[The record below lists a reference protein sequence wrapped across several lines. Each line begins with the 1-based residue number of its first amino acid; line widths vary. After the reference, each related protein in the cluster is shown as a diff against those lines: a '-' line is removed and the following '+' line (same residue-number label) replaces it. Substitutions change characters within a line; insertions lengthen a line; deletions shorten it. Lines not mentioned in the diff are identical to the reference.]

1 MERERQDVSAGIV
14 SIGVYLPKHYL
25 TAAEVAQKAGI
36 PEEIIKTKMGW
47 KGKYVPGPDDH
58 CVPMGVWAAQDA
70 LSQTD
75 IKPDDIDAILC
86 TIDEY
91 RDYTLQLAGP
101 KLAYD
106 LGARRAWSV
115 DLSQRCGSMIG
126 ALKIA
131 RDMIIADNDINTVL
145 IAGGYRNGDLIDY
158 GNPQTRFL
166 IGLGAGGGAF
176 LLRRNHPSNHVLGS
190 AMIVDGS
197 FANDVI
203 VPAGGTRM
211 PITKE
216 AIDKGLNY
224 AQIADPES
232 MRERLNAVT
241 LNNFSQVIRDSLSRS
256 GCNEQALGFLALV
269 HMKRSFHD
277 HMLREFGLRDDQ
289 SIYLEDYA
297 HTGHMDMPILV
308 KLGVESGRIKDGTVI
323 ALVSAGTGWTWG
335 STIVRWGQPVATNG
349 V

>member
-1 MERERQDVSAGIV
+1 MQREPQDVSAGIV
-14 SIGVYLPKHYL
+14 SVGVYLPKQYL
-25 TAAEVAQKAGI
+25 TAAEVARKAGI

-75 IKPDDIDAILC
+75 IRPDDIDAILC
-86 TIDEY
+86 TQDEY
-91 RDYTLQLAGP
+91 RDYLLQLAGP
-101 KLAYD
+101 KLAYE
-106 LGARRAWSV
+106 LGAHRAWSV

-131 RDMIIADNDINTVL
+131 KDMIIADNDINTVL

-158 GNPQTRFL
+158 GNPRTRFL

-176 LLRRNHPSNHVLGS
+176 LVRRDYPRNHILGS

-197 FANDVI
+197 FADDVI

-216 AIDKGLNY
+216 ALDKRLHY
-224 AQIADPES
+224 ADIADPED
-232 MRERLNAVT
+232 MRERLNVVT
-241 LNNFSQVIRDSLSRS
+241 LNNFSKVIRDALSRS
-256 GCNEQALGFLALV
+256 GCSEEDLGFLALV

-297 HTGHMDMPILV
+297 HTGHMDMPILM
-308 KLGVESGRIKDGTVI
+308 KLGLQSGCINDGTVI
-323 ALVSAGTGWTWG
+323 ALVSAGIGWTWG
-335 STIVRWGQPVATNG
+335 ATVVRWGQPAARKG